1 VQKKSYHITAGK
13 LSKFDRH
20 FFDAAESF
28 TCIGNGSLGGKA
40 SGLAFI
46 RETISQ
52 NFEAAEFPEIAV
64 TVPTLTVITTDYFD
78 LFMSQNNLYDVI
90 NSDLRDDQIALAFQK
105 GSLPAEMIGDLRS
118 LISRVTTPL
127 AIRSSSLL
135 EDAIY
140 EPFAGVYATKMIAN
154 NQHDIDARFHKLV
167 EAIKFVYASTFFKGA
182 RNYIK
187 ITGHSIEEEKMA
199 VIIQEVVGQRFGDRY
214 YPHLSGVARSY
225 NFYPIGHARPEDG
238 IVNLALGLGKTIVD
252 GGITW
257 NYSPSYPRANPPY
270 KNIKDLMR
278 QTQTTFWAVNM
289 GKPPSYDPIHETEYL
304 VKGTLAESE
313 VDGTIRFAASTYQP
327 QNDRLVIG
335 AGAAGLRL
343 TTFAPIVA
351 AGQIPLTNLLKKLLA
366 MSETAIGHP
375 VEMEFA
381 MTLDSKRG
389 LPARFGFLQV
399 RPMVVCHEDVSIE
412 DHEMMCD
419 NNLLASEQV
428 LGNGSLDNIKDIIY
442 VRPESFAAKD
452 TPKIAAEIEIANQRA
467 TDEGIP
473 YLLIGFGRWGS
484 SESWLGIPVEW
495 SQISGAK
502 VIVEAILPEM
512 DVELSQGSHFFHN
525 LTSLRVCYF
534 SVPHTGKYKIDWNWL
549 NQQPI
554 IAETT
559 YVRHIRL
566 AEPLRIKVDGRRGRG
581 VVERWMK

>member
-1 VQKKSYHITAGK
+1 VQKKSYRIKAQE
-13 LSKFDRH
+13 LCKFDRH
-20 FFDAAESF
+20 FFDSPETF
-28 TCIGNGSLGGKA
+28 TCIGNGQLGGKA

-46 RETISQ
+46 KETIAK
-52 NFEAAEFPEIAV
+52 NFNADDFPDIAV

-78 LFMSQNNLYDVI
+78 LFMSRNNLYEI
-90 NSDLRDDQIALAFQK
+90 ISSDLRDDQIALAFQK
-105 GSLPAEMIGDLRS
+105 SSFPAEMVGDLRG

-140 EPFAGVYATKMIAN
+140 EPFAGVYATKMISN
-154 NQHDIDARFHKLV
+154 NQHDIDTRFHKLV
-167 EAIKFVYASTFFKGA
+167 EAIKFVYASTFFKSA

-187 ITGHSIEEEKMA
+187 MTGHSYDEEKMA
-199 VIIQEVVGQRFGDRY
+199 VIIQEVVGQKYGDRF
-214 YPHLSGVARSY
+214 YPHLAGVARSY

-238 IVNLALGLGKTIVD
+238 IINLALGLGKTIVD

-257 NYSPSYPRANPPY
+257 NYSPAYPRANPPY

-278 QTQTTFWAVNM
+278 QTQTEFWAVNM
-289 GKPPSYDPIHETEYL
+289 GKPPAYDPIHETEYMI
-304 VKGTLAESE
+304 KGTLSDSE
-313 VDGTIRFAASTYQP
+313 KDGTLRFVASTYQP

-335 AGAAGLRL
+335 TGPDGLRL
-343 TTFAPIVA
+343 TTFAPIVI
-351 AGQIPLTNLLKKLLA
+351 AGQIRLTDLLKKLLD
-366 MSETAIGHP
+366 MSEQAIGNP

-381 MTLDSKRG
+381 VTLDPKSG

-399 RPMVVCHEDVSIE
+399 RPMVVSHESVNIDNN
-412 DHEMMCD
+412 EMTAE

-428 LGNGSLDNIKDIIY
+428 LGNGCVDNILNVIY
-442 VRPESFAAKD
+442 VKPDSFTAKD
-452 TPKIAAEIEIANQRA
+452 TQKIAADIEIVNQGMA
-467 TDEGIP
+467 DNKIP

-495 SQISGAK
+495 SQISAAK

-525 LTSLRVCYF
+525 LTSLQVCYF
-534 SVPHTGKYKIDWNWL
+534 SIPHTGKYKIDWNWL
-549 NQQPI
+549 NQQP
-554 IAETT
+554 AVTETT

-566 AEPLRIKVDGRRGRG
+566 SDPLRIKVDGRSGRG
-581 VVERWMK
+581 VIKK